1 MTNITLAVPEELH
14 AIMKKHKDIKW
25 SEVAREAI
33 WQKAR
38 KLELMDALL
47 VKSKLAEQDALELG
61 RRVNKGIAKKHG
73 LIA

>member
-14 AIMKKHKDIKW
+14 NIMKKHKDIKW

-38 KLELMDALL
+38 KLELVDKLLAKSGLTEHDAL
-47 VKSKLAEQDALELG
+47 DIG
-61 RRVNKGIAKKHG
+61 RKVNKEIAKKHG
-73 LIA
+73 LIV